1 MNGTPASANG
11 AEKKANGVATPGKCT
26 SITFKLRF
34 PVSLFHFILIFSGKT
49 PKTTLKGGLVVEDLK
64 VGNGPE
70 AKRGKHVG
78 VHYVGRL
85 KSNNKQFDSS
95 KDSGKV
101 FKFRLGS
108 GEVIKAWDLGVEGM
122 KVEDCRSE
130 TTDLKDL
137 PNR

>member
-1 MNGTPASANG
+1 
-11 AEKKANGVATPGKCT
+11 
-26 SITFKLRF
+26 
-34 PVSLFHFILIFSGKT
+34 
-49 PKTTLKGGLVVEDLK
+49 
-64 VGNGPE
+64 
-70 AKRGKHVG
+70 

-122 KVEDCRSE
+122 KVENKRFEISNFE
-130 TTDLKDL
+130 DL
-137 PNR
+137 PNKLSSFLGWWQTSHHSTTCLGLWT